1 MKEQGAYMNPNPIL
15 KKLGFSN
22 TDRLVIIH
30 TDDIGMCQAS
40 IQAYADLWENSTISS
55 GAIMMPCPW
64 AKTASE
70 YCKTHPGVDMG
81 VHSTLTAEW
90 KHYRW
95 RPLYTIDASAGM
107 TDADGFLWR
116 SSEEARTNA
125 DAEAVMIELQTQVT
139 KAYAWGVDVTHLDTH
154 MGTVAHPKF
163 IPGYIQTA
171 MQNQIPVM
179 VPRGDA
185 LTYQHLGLDPESA
198 STFATFTAQ
207 LEEQGLPLLDNL
219 VGVPLDQPEG
229 QLEIVKKMF
238 SELLPGVTHF
248 IIHPSV
254 DTPELRAITP
264 DWPSRVANYNTFM
277 SRELKDFLKNSD
289 VQIIGYRHLHD
300 LLRQ

>member
-1 MKEQGAYMNPNPIL
+1 MNPNPIL
-15 KKLGFSN
+15 RKLGFSN
-22 TDRLVIIH
+22 SDRLVIIH

-40 IQAYADLWENSTISS
+40 IQAYADLWENGTISS

-81 VHSTLTAEW
+81 VHATLTAEW

-95 RPLYTIDASAGM
+95 RPLSTVDPSTGM

-116 SSEEARTNA
+116 SSEEAQSNA
-125 DAEAVMIELQTQVT
+125 DTEPVMVELQTQVS
-139 KAYAWGVDVTHLDTH
+139 KAYAWGIDVTHLDTH

-171 MQNQIPVM
+171 MQNRIPVM

-185 LTYQHLGLDPESA
+185 TNYQHLGLDLESA
-198 STFATFTAQ
+198 SMFATFTAQ

-219 VGVPLDQPEG
+219 VSMPLDQPEG
-229 QLEIVKKMF
+229 QLDIVKKMF
-238 SELLPGVTHF
+238 SDLLPGVTHF

-277 SRELKDFLKNSD
+277 SMELKDFLRNTG
-289 VQIIGYRHLHD
+289 VHIIGYRHLRD
-300 LLRQ
+300 LIRQ